1 MTSPVQAVDDERLR
15 GVRLLLKRDDL
26 LHPTITGNKWRKL
39 AHNLAPARAA
49 GRVVTFGGAYSHHI
63 RAVAAA
69 GREFGFATVGV
80 IRGEEHRPLNDTLA
94 FAAAQGMVLTYLDRA
109 TYRRKTDP
117 DVLARLRAE
126 FGPHHLLP
134 EGGSN
139 ALAVRG
145 CREVVAELPAFD
157 VVCCP
162 CGTGATLAGLA
173 SGLGPGQRA
182 VGFAVLRGD
191 FLADAVAGFV
201 GHRAG
206 WEVDT
211 RFHSGGYA
219 KTTPALHAFADEFTA
234 RHGVPVERLYVAK
247 MLAGIYARAE
257 SGEFAPGTTVVAVI
271 TGQPDPPASTA

>member
-1 MTSPVQAVDDERLR
+1 MLPRLPSPLTEVVDERLR

-26 LHPTITGNKWRKL
+26 IHPEIPGNKWRKL
-39 AHNLAPARAA
+39 AHNVAPARAA
-49 GRVVTFGGAYSHHI
+49 GRVVTFGGAYSNHI

-69 GREFGFATVGV
+69 GREHGFATVGV
-80 IRGEEHRPLNDTLA
+80 IRGEEHLPLNDSLA
-94 FAAAQGMVLTYLDRA
+94 FAVERGMALTYLDRA

-117 DVLARLRAE
+117 DVLAALRDR

-139 ALAVRG
+139 DLAVLG
-145 CREVVAELPAFD
+145 CQEIVAELGDFD

-173 SGLGPGQRA
+173 RGLRAGQQA

-191 FLADAVAGFV
+191 FLADAVADLV
-201 GHRAG
+201 GHRRN
-206 WEVDT
+206 WTVDT
-211 RFHSGGYA
+211 RFHFGGYA
-219 KTTPALHAFADEFTA
+219 RTPPELHAFADGFTA
-234 RHGVPVERLYVAK
+234 RHGVAVERLYVAK
-247 MLAGIYARAE
+247 MLFGVYARVA

-271 TGQPDPPASTA
+271 TG